1 MSVLTSY
8 ASTSARD
15 SAAPAASNTGLCI
28 FRSDTKAIEVSDGT
42 AYQTYNSDGVF
53 VPGVSNSF
61 SGSFNGSSDY
71 LDVGT
76 ISTLSGATQQ
86 SVSFWFKS
94 DVSGQMP
101 DWGYRTASNKAFGFI
116 DAGTNQKWFLAR
128 NGDTNSYELTS
139 VLPSDTLWHHYVAVF
154 NAGSVAVYIDG
165 AEVNGTQ
172 TGSPPSSMD
181 STTGDFYIGKF
192 GNISYYADGL
202 YDEFCIWN
210 TALDLNDAESLY
222 NSGTPIDPESAAG
235 GYDKQAS
242 LTHWYRMGDHGS
254 DTGTGGVANGN
265 AITNVENA
273 ANPNTND
280 ASVGAGSPTYSTIV
294 APN

>member
-1 MSVLTSY
+1 MPTTIPTTTSTTRPS
-8 ASTSARD
+8 ASSGDAYFET
-15 SAAPAASNTGLCI
+15 
-28 FRSDTKAIEVSDGT
+28 DTNRYIIYDGSGWRVF
-42 AYQTYNSDGVF
+42 NNDGVSLEA
-53 VPGVSNSF
+53 VSNSF

-86 SVSFWFKS
+86 SVGFWFKS

-154 NAGSVAVYIDG
+154 NAGTLAVYIDG
-165 AEVNGTQ
+165 SEVSGTQ

-192 GNISYYADGL
+192 GNIAYYADGL

-210 TALDLNDAESLY
+210 TALDSNDAESLY
-222 NSGTPIDPESAAG
+222 NLGTPIDPESAAG

-280 ASVGAGSPTYSTIV
+280 ASVGGGSPTYSNTV

>member
-1 MSVLTSY
+1 MSTLTSTT
-8 ASTSARD
+8 STTRPTLGAGDVGKSYFETD
-15 SAAPAASNTGLCI
+15 SNKIL
-28 FRSDTKAIEVSDGT
+28 VWDGAT
-42 AYQTYNSDGVF
+42 WRFFNHDGIS
-53 VPGVSNSF
+53 VPSVSNSF

-86 SVSFWFKS
+86 SVGFWFKS
-94 DVSGQMP
+94 DISGQMP

-154 NAGSVAVYIDG
+154 NAGSLAVYIDG
-165 AEVNGTQ
+165 AEVSGNQ
-172 TGSPPSSMD
+172 TGTPPSSID

-192 GNISYYADGL
+192 GNIAYYADGL

-210 TALDLNDAESLY
+210 TALDSDDAETLY
-222 NSGTPIDPESAAG
+222 NLGTPIDPESAAG

-242 LTHWYRMGDHGS
+242 LTHWYRMGDHVS

-273 ANPNTND
+273 TNPNTND

>member
-1 MSVLTSY
+1 MPTTIPTTTSTTRPGSP
-8 ASTSARD
+8 STGDAYFE
-15 SAAPAASNTGLCI
+15 T
-28 FRSDTKAIEVSDGT
+28 DTKNYIIYDGANWRVFNNDGISIE
-42 AYQTYNSDGVF
+42 AL
-53 VPGVSNSF
+53 SNSF

-86 SVSFWFKS
+86 SVGFWFKS

-128 NGDTNSYELTS
+128 NGDTNAYELTS
-139 VLPSDTLWHHYVAVF
+139 VLPSDTLWHHYLAVF
-154 NAGSVAVYIDG
+154 DAGGLAVYIDG
-165 AEVNGTQ
+165 SEVNGTQ
-172 TGSPPSSMD
+172 TGTPPSSMD

-192 GNISYYADGL
+192 GNIAYYADGL

-210 TALDLNDAESLY
+210 TALDLDDAESLY
-222 NSGTPIDPESAAG
+222 NLGTPIDPETAAG

-254 DTGTGGVANGN
+254 DTGTGGVADGN

-273 ANPNTND
+273 ANNNTND
-280 ASVGAGSPTYSTIV
+280 ASVGGGSPTYSSTV
-294 APN
+294 PS

>member
-1 MSVLTSY
+1 MPTTIPTTTSTTRPS
-8 ASTSARD
+8 ASSGDAYFET
-15 SAAPAASNTGLCI
+15 
-28 FRSDTKAIEVSDGT
+28 DTNRYIIYDGSGWRVF
-42 AYQTYNSDGVF
+42 NNDGVSLEA
-53 VPGVSNSF
+53 VSNSF

-116 DAGTNQKWFLAR
+116 DAGSGQKWFLAR

-165 AEVNGTQ
+165 AEVSGTQ

-192 GNISYYADGL
+192 GNIAYYADGL

-210 TALDLNDAESLY
+210 TALDSNDAESLY
-222 NSGTPIDPESAAG
+222 NLGTPIDPESAAG

-280 ASVGAGSPTYSTIV
+280 ASVGGGSPTYSNTV

>member
-1 MSVLTSY
+1 MPTTIPTTTSTTRPS
-8 ASTSARD
+8 ASSGDAYFET
-15 SAAPAASNTGLCI
+15 
-28 FRSDTKAIEVSDGT
+28 DTNRYIIYDGSGWRVF
-42 AYQTYNSDGVF
+42 NNDGVSLEA
-53 VPGVSNSF
+53 VSNSF

-165 AEVNGTQ
+165 AEVSGTQ

-192 GNISYYADGL
+192 GNIAYYADGL

-210 TALDLNDAESLY
+210 TALDSNDAESLY
-222 NSGTPIDPESAAG
+222 NLGTPIDPESAAG

-280 ASVGAGSPTYSTIV
+280 ASVGGGSPTYSNTV

>member
-1 MSVLTSY
+1 MPTTIPTVTS
-8 ASTSARD
+8 STRPGSPSAGD
-15 SAAPAASNTGLCI
+15 AYFET
-28 FRSDTKAIEVSDGT
+28 DTKDYIIYDG
-42 AYQTYNSDGVF
+42 ANWRVFNNDGVSLEA
-53 VPGVSNSF
+53 VSNSF

-76 ISTLSGATQQ
+76 IPTLSGATQQ

-94 DVSGQMP
+94 DVLGQMP

-165 AEVNGTQ
+165 AEVSGTQ

-192 GNISYYADGL
+192 GNIAYYADGL

-210 TALDLNDAESLY
+210 TALDSNDAESLY
-222 NSGTPIDPESAAG
+222 NLGTPIDPESAAG

-280 ASVGAGSPTYSTIV
+280 ASVGGGSPTYSNTV